1 MDDTPNLRTFIPTI
15 VVSIMLCLGVYV
27 AFQSAKNTPSTI
39 VLPGG
44 ITYLGP
50 TPTPITSPTFA
61 SYKGKLYPYTF
72 SYPAS
77 FSLGWFPD
85 DPLDA
90 VTAFIDKTDSN
101 QNIFFRV
108 ETVKQ
113 SPMDHASNWWKD
125 YAWKDVESVTAFTN
139 SMGLHGYRA
148 KYIDNKGVVPFD
160 HVFFEVPERNDLI
173 IWVSGKLFSQEV
185 FDKLVDSVSWKSN

>member
-1 MDDTPNLRTFIPTI
+1 MFDTPNPRTFIPTI
-15 VVSIMLCLGVYV
+15 LVSALLCLGVYI
-27 AFQSAKNTPSTI
+27 AFQSAKNQTSTI

-44 ITYLGP
+44 VTYLGP
-50 TPTPITSPTFA
+50 SPTSPPQAKFA
-61 SYKGKLYPYTF
+61 VYHGKLFPYTF
-72 SYPAS
+72 SYPEN
-77 FSLGWFPD
+77 FSLGWFPN

-90 VTAFIDKTDSN
+90 VTAFIGGTDSN

-125 YAWKDVESVTAFTN
+125 YAWKGVESVTAFTN
-139 SMGLHGYRA
+139 SVGLHGYRA
-148 KYIDNKGVVPFD
+148 KYINEKGVVPFD
-160 HVFFEVPERNDLI
+160 HIFFEVPERNDLI